1 MCQQCGNVNLYQ
13 CRCVLALEVKKFK
26 KESSVKVYRT
36 MYVFTIYMFFFLNCS
51 HSSYLKIKLSANF
64 LNPWRTL
71 HHNVRICMGL
81 LIHKTSL
88 FLAFVDK
95 FLCKNEGGGVFCPF
109 LNVEFVR
116 HWHRRPSSVVH
127 TNFLDFWCRTF
138 SFDNRIEK
146 KDMGIWEKNFD
157 MAVVIFHHQGVNP
170 RRDI

>member
-1 MCQQCGNVNLYQ
+1 MKKVGLYTIQ
-13 CRCVLALEVKKFK
+13 PAQYTARMWIAFLSYFPGLGCL
-26 KESSVKVYRT
+26 YRT

-64 LNPWRTL
+64 LNPWQTL

-95 FLCKNEGGGVFCPF
+95 FLCKNEGGVFCPF

-116 HWHRRPSSVVH
+116 HWQRRPSSVVH
-127 TNFLDFWCRTF
+127 TKFLDC
-138 SFDNRIEK
+138 SDVELSHSIIELKK